1 MNSDCR
7 SDADGA
13 PDDELEDE
21 VPVEGVPLRLA
32 RVPDEI
38 VEVLLMFSSVT
49 P

>member
-7 SDADGA
+7 SDADVT
-13 PDDELEDE
+13 PVDELEDE
-21 VPVEGVPLRLA
+21 VLVEGVPLMLA
-32 RVPDEI
+32 SVPAEI